1 MRIFNP
7 GPILLLGTF
16 VLVTCIPLR
25 SASPAPAIV
34 GSPSGQGG
42 RAQGG
47 KTDPKAKAVD
57 IPALI
62 DRLGEISEADTG
74 YSASVT
80 GSTFLPLDTHGQVH
94 TALLFQKPLAPSN
107 TMRELVKHGAAALPH
122 LMKHLNDGR
131 RTKVKVKHMGFGLGG
146 LWFSEEFDRNDR
158 TDRPLKV
165 KKRQEKEKGD
175 EPRQTSHTVTVGD
188 LCFVAVGQI
197 VNRGYN
203 AVRYQPTAII
213 VVNSPTRSPDL
224 ADWVKQ
230 SWGSLTP
237 KQHRAALIADFV
249 KADHDGR
256 RIGACKRLAYYYPD
270 ALEPL
275 VLEFLARPT
284 YGVFT
289 VEDFVRNK
297 LYREPDPKKCQAL
310 FDAFLA
316 RHGEASRDGILL
328 QLFGDLGT
336 LEANEQKRLSPPLKE
351 FGDQPRK
358 LLIQLYGKPKGV
370 KSEDVPRVDT
380 LSDAS
385 KYHTIREGLI
395 YDRSEK
401 VDRAMRDRLASGKDD
416 DWLAHAYV
424 QRLIGRGYDAE
435 IEAYCRR
442 RLKQVK
448 EKRER
453 EEMEEV
459 LNKLGWTRL
468 HVAVDRNDADALREL
483 LHGKAKVDAA
493 ARNGKSPLHLA
504 AAAGNLEIIR
514 LLAEA
519 GSALDRKDEA
529 GLTPVQQAARE
540 GHPEVVR
547 FLAGR
552 GCAIPDVQVAASTG
566 RADLVQGFLRA
577 DAAAVKQKSKSGQ
590 TPLHLAARAGHVKVV
605 GPVLTAGLAVD
616 ARDEEGLTALHV
628 AAASGSDAV
637 ARELLRRKADVRA
650 AIGESGIEPLHLA
663 AANGHV
669 KAAEA
674 LLDAKAAVGAAVKET
689 KVTPLHLAAAG
700 GHADLV
706 KLLLRRGAGVGAT
719 DAEGRT
725 PLHLA
730 ALANRV
736 SAAEQLLAAK
746 AAVGAKDRMDA
757 TPLHLAAEEGHL
769 AMARLL
775 LSHGASVTARDFF
788 NLTPLDVARR
798 ERHPAIVKL
807 LERVKTKG

>member
-1 MRIFNP
+1 MLVLR
-7 GPILLLGTF
+7 PIPMLLQGAF
-16 VLVTCIPLR
+16 ALVTCGALP
-25 SASPAPAIV
+25 SASPDPANAC
-34 GSPSGQGG
+34 SPSQAAG
-42 RAQGG
+42 RTQED
-47 KTDPKAKAVD
+47 KPDPKAKAAS
-57 IPALI
+57 IPELI
-62 DRLGEISEADTG
+62 DRLAEISEADTG

-80 GSTFLPLDTHGQVH
+80 GSAFLPLDTAGQVH
-94 TALLFQKPLAPSN
+94 TALLFQRPLAPSN
-107 TMRELVKHGAAALPH
+107 TMRELVKHGAAAVPQLI
-122 LMKHLNDGR
+122 KHLNDGR
-131 RTKVKVKHMGFGLGG
+131 RTKLKVKHMGFGLGG
-146 LWFSEEFDRNDR
+146 LWFSEEFDRNGR
-158 TDRPLKV
+158 ADRPLKV
-165 KKRQEKEKGD
+165 KKRQDKEKEDG
-175 EPRQTSHTVTVGD
+175 PRQTSHTVTVGD
-188 LCFVAVGQI
+188 LCFVAIGQI
-197 VNRGYN
+197 VNRSYN

-213 VVNSPTRSPDL
+213 IVNSPTRSPDL

-230 SWGSLTP
+230 SWGGLTP

-275 VLEFLARPT
+275 ALEFLARPT

-336 LEANEQKRLSPPLKE
+336 LEANEEKRLSPPLKE

-358 LLIQLYGKPKGV
+358 LLIQLYGKPKNV

-435 IEAYCRR
+435 IEAYCKR
-442 RLKQVK
+442 RLRQAK
-448 EKRER
+448 EKSDR
-453 EEMEEV
+453 EEIEGI
-459 LNKLGWTRL
+459 LDKLGWTRL
-468 HVAVDRNDADALREL
+468 HVAVDRNDPDAVREL
-483 LHGKAKVDAA
+483 LRGKAKVDAA
-493 ARNGKSPLHLA
+493 ARNGKTPLHLA
-504 AAAGNLEIIR
+504 AAEGKLEVVR

-519 GSALDRKDEA
+519 GSALDRKDKA
-529 GLTPVQQAARE
+529 GLAPVQLASRE
-540 GHPEVVR
+540 DHPEVVQ

-552 GCAIPDVQVAASTG
+552 GCAIPDVLVAASTG
-566 RADLVQGFLRA
+566 RADLVQAFLRA
-577 DAAAVKQKSKSGQ
+577 DAAAVKRTTKSGQ
-590 TPLHLAARAGHVKVV
+590 TPLHLAARAGYAQVV
-605 GPVLTAGLAVD
+605 GRVLAGGLAVD
-616 ARDEEGLTALHV
+616 ARDGEGLTALHV
-628 AAASGSDAV
+628 AAAFGSNAV
-637 ARELLRRKADVRA
+637 ARELLRRKANVRA
-650 AIGESGIEPLHLA
+650 AIGESAVEPLHLA
-663 AANGHV
+663 AAKGHA
-669 KAAEA
+669 KAAEV
-674 LLDAKAAVGAAVKET
+674 LLDVKAPVGAAVKET

-730 ALANRV
+730 ALADRV

-746 AAVGAKDRMDA
+746 AAVDAKDRMDA
-757 TPLHLAAEEGHL
+757 TLLHLAAEEGHL
-769 AMARLL
+769 AMVRLL
-775 LSHGASVTARDFF
+775 LSYGASVTAKDFF

-798 ERHPAIVKL
+798 ERHPEIVKL
-807 LERVKTKG
+807 LERVKPKG